1 MTTPVVPE
9 SIYKFILKE
18 KLLTLTLIGSIFTF
32 AFVGS
37 LKCDIIDPLLQFV
50 LSEEYFGFMDITI
63 REGDKPPKPRKNIEL
78 KFGNFFREFITWI
91 IIVIT
96 LFTLYKYTS
105 FPDQKS
111 IING

>member
-1 MTTPVVPE
+1 MSKE

-18 KLLTLTLIGSIFTF
+18 KFLTLALIGSIFTF

-63 REGDKPPKPRKNIEL
+63 REGDKPPRPKKQLEL
-78 KFGNFFREFITWI
+78 RFGNFFREFITWI
-91 IIVIT
+91 IVVVS
-96 LFTLYKYTS
+96 LYSLYKYTN
-105 FPDQKS
+105 FPDQP
-111 IING
+111 GLTL